1 MRILFI
7 GDIFASAGRKL
18 VADHF
23 SYILESEGI
32 DLAIAN
38 AENAAGGFGLTP
50 PLAGE
55 LLDLGIDVLTS
66 GNHIWDKREIY
77 DYLSK
82 QPRLLRPANYP
93 SELPGSG
100 LAVVQARNG
109 VSCAV
114 LNLQGRTYMPAT
126 DCPFRKADELL
137 ASLDPSVTVR
147 FVDFHAELTS
157 EKMAMGWHLDGRV
170 SAMVGTHTHVPT
182 ADTRILPRGT
192 AYQTDAGMT
201 GPYDSV
207 IGVEKEPVLR
217 KFLTSLPVRFEAARG
232 NAQLHAVV
240 INVEPDTGRA
250 VSARRLVIR
259 HDGEA
264 G

>member
-82 QPRLLRPANYP
+82 QPRLLRPRTIRPNSP
-93 SELPGSG
+93 
-100 LAVVQARNG
+100 AR
-109 VSCAV
+109 AW
-114 LNLQGRTYMPAT
+114 RWFRPAT
-126 DCPFRKADELL
+126 AFPA
-137 ASLDPSVTVR
+137 PS
-147 FVDFHAELTS
+147 
-157 EKMAMGWHLDGRV
+157 
-170 SAMVGTHTHVPT
+170 
-182 ADTRILPRGT
+182 
-192 AYQTDAGMT
+192 
-201 GPYDSV
+201 
-207 IGVEKEPVLR
+207 
-217 KFLTSLPVRFEAARG
+217 
-232 NAQLHAVV
+232 
-240 INVEPDTGRA
+240 
-250 VSARRLVIR
+250 
-259 HDGEA
+259 
-264 G
+264 